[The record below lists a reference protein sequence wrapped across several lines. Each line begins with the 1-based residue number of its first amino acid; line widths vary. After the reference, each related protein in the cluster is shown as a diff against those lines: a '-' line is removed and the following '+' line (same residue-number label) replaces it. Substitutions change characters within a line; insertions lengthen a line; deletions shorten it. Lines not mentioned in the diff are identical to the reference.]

1 MSRIKLCCTKSFH
14 FKLGKDNVHFTTVLL
29 CLVSWLK
36 NKLNPRF
43 YVMPLQMLFKC
54 LECWK
59 WRFRRCNLKN
69 FRRRHDPR
77 PSYNLVILKCTT
89 PRPLL
94 FRNSWISLC
103 LQQFWKC
110 FVGNFWM
117 QLETKETL
125 HVCYKHLGC
134 WPREE
139 NKIPKNA
146 KNVKK
151 VLSWNLQK
159 KKKRFIPSSLELVEN
174 LVNHYLEKLIKYLKS
189 KIYKLYSD
197 RRVRVCMMSLHPFDQ
212 RHPWR
217 YMYPATLP
225 L

>member
-1 MSRIKLCCTKSFH
+1 M
-14 FKLGKDNVHFTTVLL
+14 LL

-36 NKLNPRF
+36 NKLNSRF
-43 YVMPLQMLFKC
+43 YIMPLQMLFKC

-69 FRRRHDPR
+69 FRRRHGPR
-77 PSYNLVILKCTT
+77 PLYNLVILKCTT
-89 PRPLL
+89 RPLL

-103 LQQFWKC
+103 LQQFWKG

-151 VLSWNLQK
+151 GVELKLTTTTK
-159 KKKRFIPSSLELVEN
+159 KKDLYRPVSNWWKIWWIV
-174 LVNHYLEKLIKYLKS
+174 IWKS
-189 KIYKLYSD
+189 
-197 RRVRVCMMSLHPFDQ
+197 
-212 RHPWR
+212 
-217 YMYPATLP
+217 
-225 L
+225 